1 MKKVWI
7 IAAMVGLTVLAL
19 GAAGIAF
26 AQSETPQPVTPPGYG
41 YGMMGGRGNFPGM
54 RGGYI
59 SGEEGPHHDDM
70 IEAFVEAIGLSPEEV
85 ETRLASGET
94 MWQIVE
100 SEGLSMEEFGEIM
113 SQVRSDFIQ
122 QALDDGTLTQEQADF
137 MASRRAAGGFGQGF
151 GECMGDGAY
160 GGFHQGHQSWRN
172 TP

>member
-26 AQSETPQPVTPPGYG
+26 AQSETPQPATPPGYG
-41 YGMMGGRGNFPGM
+41 NGMMGGRGGH
-54 RGGYI
+54 I
-59 SGEEGPHHDDM
+59 AGEEGPHHDEM
-70 IEAFVEAIGLSPEEV
+70 IATFAKAIGLSPEV
-85 ETRLASGET
+85 IETRLASGET

-113 SQVRSDFIQ
+113 SQVRSDFMQ

-137 MASRRAAGGFGQGF
+137 MASRRAAGGYGQGF
-151 GECMGDGAY
+151 GDCMGDGAS
-160 GGFHQGHQSWRN
+160 GGYHHGRQGWRN